1 MAKRL
6 SVIAAAAVLALT
18 LAACGS
24 SGSDSGSINTA
35 GGITETTDTAASELV
50 IKASNFQFD
59 QEEYVVKQGE
69 PVTIVL
75 ENVQGVHGVNIAGQI
90 KLVEGKPKTVSF
102 DKPGEYQI
110 ACSIP
115 CGVGHVKMVSKLIV
129 Q

>member
-1 MAKRL
+1 MAKKL

-18 LAACGS
+18 LAACGGGS
-24 SGSDSGSINTA
+24 SGGSTHTS
-35 GGITETTDTAASELV
+35 GGITETTEAGATELV
-50 IKASNFQFD
+50 IKASNFEFD

-75 ENVQGVHGVNIAGQI
+75 ENVQGVHGVNIGGEI
-90 KLVEGKPKTVSF
+90 KLVDGKPKTVTF